1 MVSVRYADLRQLAS
15 LTQMSA
21 KVHMRYT
28 KELTLMTLPLDL
40 DWYILKGQASL
51 LSTRNIQQLRLKN
64 KVKKFITYS
73 KLSNKK

>member
-1 MVSVRYADLRQLAS
+1 MMSLR
-15 LTQMSA
+15 MIDDDDDN
-21 KVHMRYT
+21 T
-28 KELTLMTLPLDL
+28 KCHRKSDDVLMTVWPLPLMTLPLDL

-64 KVKKFITYS
+64 KIKKFRTYS